1 MNLDEN
7 QITPLKSEAQGETKF
22 VVDLFEAFLKA
33 DPEKAR
39 KWQETRAAS
48 TPEWWRKWE
57 ESQKPRRQSI
67 R

>member
-1 MNLDEN
+1 MNLDES
-7 QITPLKSEAQGETKF
+7 QVTLLKPGAQGDTKF
-22 VVDLFEAFLKA
+22 VVDLFEALLKA
-33 DPEKAR
+33 DPDKGQ

-57 ESQKPRRQSI
+57 ESQKPRRST